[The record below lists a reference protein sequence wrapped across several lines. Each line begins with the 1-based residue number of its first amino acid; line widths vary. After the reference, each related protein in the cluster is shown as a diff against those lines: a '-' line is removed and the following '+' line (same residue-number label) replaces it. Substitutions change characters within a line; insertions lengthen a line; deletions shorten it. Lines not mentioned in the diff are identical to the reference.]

1 MIVQGSCVFKRQHVV
16 ISFSKYF
23 FFSQGCINFRVVM
36 ILGPLR
42 LSQRCWPRQRGR
54 RGSGLP
60 PPPCHTPEVQTQ
72 FEIDK
77 KIFKDCFVRIANK
90 PYLLQRRSNKDPGGQ
105 GNPSLA
111 SRRDAEV
118 KFSWSLKSL
127 LLSILSS
134 WSSVACKDL
143 IRVEQCVF
151 LLDPKPRTMFF
162 GSLHHQVARFPL
174 EKSPCCKM
182 YLNRLFSP
190 VVCVS
195 WFLVVLVSLTE
206 HNLVVS
212 SSEIRS
218 YVFLSEEVNISRPV
232 GIPKEGHQVSWL
244 LRSREGIISGAIV
257 TWMGPYKGLQ
267 DGGRHRNCC
276 PPPSSCSSHQS
287 SR

>member
-1 MIVQGSCVFKRQHVV
+1 MGLHH
-16 ISFSKYF
+16 
-23 FFSQGCINFRVVM
+23 
-36 ILGPLR
+36 
-42 LSQRCWPRQRGR
+42 LSTIY
-54 RGSGLP
+54 L
-60 PPPCHTPEVQTQ
+60 
-72 FEIDK
+72 K
-77 KIFKDCFVRIANK
+77 KLWWKTFKDYFVRIANK
-90 PYLLQRRSNKDPGGQ
+90 PYLLQHRSNKDPGGQ

-162 GSLHHQVARFPL
+162 GSLHHQVTRFPL
-174 EKSPCCKM
+174 AKNPCYKM
-182 YLNRLFSP
+182 YLKRLFSP

-195 WFLVVLVSLTE
+195 WFLVVLVSLTQ

-218 YVFLSEEVNISRPV
+218 CIFFARKRQHFETCGDP
-232 GIPKEGHQVSWL
+232 
-244 LRSREGIISGAIV
+244 
-257 TWMGPYKGLQ
+257 
-267 DGGRHRNCC
+267 
-276 PPPSSCSSHQS
+276 
-287 SR
+287 